1 MRRRWQFATIAVRK
15 GNLCVISIPNW
26 AFCLKI
32 FTVYTISAVDDVMMH
47 DTTRLYIMRL
57 YIISYW
63 RARRADQ
70 CDDNMVRRWYVKNDQ
85 DNAMAV
91 IRGLLIDGHG
101 CPFPGV
107 SDKNKP
113 TQLTSGPREHRQALV
128 DYHLPRLT
136 CSVKASPASL
146 WRSWRT
152 YGTPLQLSSTK
163 PTSSVITSQ
172 GFTIDPSA
180 ASKRIHSKL
189 RFQPDYAKYV

>member
-1 MRRRWQFATIAVRK
+1 
-15 GNLCVISIPNW
+15 
-26 AFCLKI
+26 
-32 FTVYTISAVDDVMMH
+32 MMH

-113 TQLTSGPREHRQALV
+113 TQLTSGTREHRLPSTA
-128 DYHLPRLT
+128 YHLSCRLPST
-136 CSVKASPASL
+136 ASNVLSQSQPSVAL
-146 WRSWRT
+146 
-152 YGTPLQLSSTK
+152 
-163 PTSSVITSQ
+163 
-172 GFTIDPSA
+172 TILKDVRNA
-180 ASKRIHSKL
+180 VT
-189 RFQPDYAKYV
+189 AK